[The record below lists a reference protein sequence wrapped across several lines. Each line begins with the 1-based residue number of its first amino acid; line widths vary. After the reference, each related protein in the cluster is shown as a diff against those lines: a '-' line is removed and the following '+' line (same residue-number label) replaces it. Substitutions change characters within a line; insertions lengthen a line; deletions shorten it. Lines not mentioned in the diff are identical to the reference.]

1 MGSPTLE
8 RLSNILQRE
17 LGAAGVRIVAP
28 DDELEDDEDDPKAIF
43 WDLSRGRRLV
53 VTFTTPPEDR
63 EERRARLGALVGS
76 FAELFA
82 EAAAEVPR
90 PRRAPAEALSSELAA
105 LAGRSG
111 ALSALVIDAASPVV
125 WGASEGPSGS
135 EDPAADVRLA
145 AVFARARAE
154 GIDWANLLGRP
165 TPPPGPGEPRKEVA
179 EENGRRLRLVPPLDD
194 FAALTASD
202 RELLARYTQL
212 GRAAIAR
219 VRRHPTLADLHHGKH
234 LHEAVREDG
243 FGYLARSFATIYVL
257 LLVYDGPFDELRA
270 ERAVLRALPSIE
282 RLVVSLP
289 PGLDPDDGHG
299 PPHKK
304 GAVVRLRPRRRT

>member
-8 RLSNILQRE
+8 RLSTILQRE

-28 DDELEDDEDDPKAIF
+28 ADGMDDEDNAIS
-43 WDLSRGRRLV
+43 WDLARGRRLI
-53 VTFTTPPEDR
+53 VTFAEPPPDP
-63 EERRARLGALVGS
+63 EEVRAKLGALVGS
-76 FAELFA
+76 FAELLA

-90 PRRAPAEALSSELAA
+90 PRRAPAEALNTELAL

-111 ALSALVIDAASPVV
+111 AMSALVIDATSPVV

-135 EDPAADVRLA
+135 DDAEAEARVT

-154 GIDWANLLGRP
+154 GVDWSNLLGRP
-165 TPPPGPGEPRKEVA
+165 APPPGPGEPRKEA
-179 EENGRRLRLVPPLDD
+179 LEENGRRLRLVPPVND
-194 FAALTASD
+194 FAHLAAGD
-202 RELLARYTQL
+202 RELLARHAQL
-212 GRAAIAR
+212 ARAAIAR
-219 VRRHPTLADLHHGKH
+219 VRRHPALGELHHGKH

-257 LLVYDGPFDELRA
+257 LLVYGGPFDELRA

-289 PGLDPDDGHG
+289 PDDR

-304 GAVVRLRPRRRT
+304 GAVVQLRPRKR

>member
-28 DDELEDDEDDPKAIF
+28 DDGTEEGEDDANAIC
-43 WDLSRGRRLV
+43 WDLNRGKRLV
-53 VTFTTPPEDR
+53 VTFATPPDDR

-76 FAELFA
+76 FSELFA
-82 EAAAEVPR
+82 EAAAEVTRRPR
-90 PRRAPAEALSSELAA
+90 PAPAEALSSELAA

-111 ALSALVIDAASPVV
+111 ALSALIIDATSPVV

-135 EDPAADVRLA
+135 EDPAADARLS

-154 GIDWANLLGRP
+154 GVDWTNLLGRP
-165 TPPPGPGEPRKEVA
+165 APPPGPGEPRKEA
-179 EENGRRLRLVPPLDD
+179 APEENGRRLRLVPPVDD
-194 FAALTASD
+194 FAPLAPGD
-202 RELLARYTQL
+202 RELLARYAQL
-212 GRAAIAR
+212 ARAAIAR
-219 VRRHPTLADLHHGKH
+219 VRRHPTLAELHHGKH

-257 LLVYDGPFDELRA
+257 LLVYGGPFDELRA

-289 PGLDPDDGHG
+289 PGPDDAT
-299 PPHKK
+299 PNKK
-304 GAVVRLRPRRRT
+304 GAVVRLRPRRR